1 MIMIFF
7 IILVSPIYLILVYLI
22 KRILKK
28 IKIEEELIYN
38 NLKWLKEH

>member
-1 MIMIFF
+1 MIIIFF
-7 IILVSPIYLILVYLI
+7 IILVSLIYLVLACAI
-22 KRILKK
+22 KGILKK